1 MYDSYFQVDECI
13 IAKFYLNYLAIL
25 SYTFYPEE
33 KLTNW
38 VTDLQCKQLS
48 YWRMEELFSSRCVR
62 YCTK

>member
-38 VTDLQCKQLS
+38 VTDLQCKQCHTDEWKN
-48 YWRMEELFSSRCVR
+48 YFPPDV
-62 YCTK
+62 